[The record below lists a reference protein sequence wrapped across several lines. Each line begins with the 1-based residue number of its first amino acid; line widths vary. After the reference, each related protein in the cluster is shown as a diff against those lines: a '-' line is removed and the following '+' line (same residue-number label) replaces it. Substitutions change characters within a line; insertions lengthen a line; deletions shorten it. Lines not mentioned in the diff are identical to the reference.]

1 MRCIISL
8 FSVEALKQIRCSL
21 ALDLCTS
28 LPENCKH
35 ATNLIFFKR
44 KNREA
49 ICKVRLIEIQELVPA
64 GSKIL
69 CICETMLYKQSDN
82 VLVSCKLIL
91 QVK

>member
-1 MRCIISL
+1 MSAHTNSVIKVSFL
-8 FSVEALKQIRCSL
+8 FLSVGTQTNSIELV
-21 ALDLCTS
+21 LDLSTS
-28 LPENCKH
+28 LPENCMYA
-35 ATNLIFFKR
+35 ATLITLKR

-82 VLVSCKLIL
+82 V
-91 QVK
+91 